1 MRVALVV
8 LVAVLAGSARAD
20 PADPAD
26 QAEANPGEPAL
37 PLDPILRSEIEGF
50 GARHSELSHPL
61 YRLGPHAR
69 AEIQTSVW
77 TNDRDVLARG
87 WTVSAR
93 VSRELGW
100 GITLT
105 LDAGLYRM
113 LGGIGREDGL
123 YSTFGVALTRLFHWS
138 HKRVAWISLSAEH
151 EAWVGA
157 ESPRLPTGTVG
168 WLRAGTTF

>member
-20 PADPAD
+20 PADQP
-26 QAEANPGEPAL
+26 EVNPDEPAL
-37 PLDPILRSEIEGF
+37 QLDPILRSEIEGF
-50 GARHSELSHPL
+50 GARRSELSHPL

-69 AEIQTSVW
+69 AQIQTSVW

-113 LGGIGREDGL
+113 LGGIGREDGM
-123 YSTFGVALTRLFHWS
+123 YRTFGVALTRLFHWS

-151 EAWVGA
+151 DTWVGA
-157 ESPRLPTGTVG
+157 GSSRIPTGTVG
-168 WLRAGTTF
+168 WLHAGTTF